1 MPWNGRLP
9 QELGNTMFALVNTY
23 TRALQFK
30 GLSAENSYQLQRVG
44 GNIWRCSINEPFF
57 VKSISKTLLEQS
69 LRVFHSEGSIMIGP
83 KIKPTVK
90 LIGHDG
96 NAFSIMGR
104 VKQALKRA
112 GADKEYIDE
121 YLKKATSGD
130 YDNLLVVS
138 MEYVDV
144 E

>member
-1 MPWNGRLP
+1 
-9 QELGNTMFALVNTY
+9 
-23 TRALQFK
+23 
-30 GLSAENSYQLQRVG
+30 
-44 GNIWRCSINEPFF
+44 
-57 VKSISKTLLEQS
+57 
-69 LRVFHSEGSIMIGP
+69 MIGP
-83 KIKPTVK
+83 ETKPIVK

-96 NAFSIMGR
+96 NAFSIMGS

-121 YLKKATSGD
+121 FLNKATSGD
-130 YDNLLVVS
+130 YDHLLVVS